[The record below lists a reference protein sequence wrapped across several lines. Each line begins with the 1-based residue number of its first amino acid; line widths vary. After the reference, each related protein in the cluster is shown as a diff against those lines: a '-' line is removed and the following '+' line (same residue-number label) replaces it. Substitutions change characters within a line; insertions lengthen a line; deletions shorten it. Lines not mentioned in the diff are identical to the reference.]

1 MCSSDLVDPFAGS
14 YFVESLTDEIEA
26 AATALIDRVDQLGG
40 SVEALAFIIGE
51 IDESAWGYSE
61 RYRTGQDIVVGV
73 NRYVDDDADV
83 EDTLRVDPA
92 SEQAQVARL
101 AEIKRGRDP
110 QVAERHLQAIRTA
123 AAGSDNLLPV
133 LRDALRE
140 RCSVGEVCGA
150 MRDVFGTYRPA
161 A

>member
-1 MCSSDLVDPFAGS
+1 M
-14 YFVESLTDEIEA
+14 
-26 AATALIDRVDQLGG
+26 Q
-40 SVEALAFIIGE
+40 ALAFIIGE

-61 RYRTGQDIVVGV
+61 RYRTGQDVVVGV
-73 NRYVDDDADV
+73 NRYVEDEADV

-101 AEIKRGRDP
+101 AEIKGGRDP
-110 QVAERHLQAIRTA
+110 DAVERHLAAIRA
-123 AAGSDNLLPV
+123 AAQGTDNLLPV
-133 LRDALRE
+133 LREALRD